1 MEGLQAGLAG
11 NSNMLLMLHSEGVQH
26 QDEAEEVEVEHQ
38 RDLQEHGAAE
48 ARLAGAAPVC

>member
-1 MEGLQAGLAG
+1 
-11 NSNMLLMLHSEGVQH
+11 MLLMLHGEGVQH